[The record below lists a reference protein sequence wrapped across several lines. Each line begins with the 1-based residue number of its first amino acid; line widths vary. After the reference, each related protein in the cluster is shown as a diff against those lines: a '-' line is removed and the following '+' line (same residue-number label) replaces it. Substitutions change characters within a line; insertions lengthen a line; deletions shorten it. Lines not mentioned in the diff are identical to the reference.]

1 MVPCSR
7 RRSGADSPQLPGIA
21 GHHRESTGLRP
32 NIVIVGAGFAG
43 ICIGIVLKRAGIDS
57 FTIVERAE
65 RLGGIW
71 RDHACPGTACSLPSL
86 SHCFSFE
93 PKSDWR
99 EPTPARAEIL
109 DYLEHCARRYELLP
123 HIRFGAGIASACF
136 DAEGNVW
143 RLTDERGDALTAD
156 FLILAAGRTREA
168 NVPAISGLAT
178 FGSTC
183 IDAAQLAADCSADG
197 LRVGVIGQGPS
208 LLRVVPQL
216 AASARE
222 LHLFLT
228 DRDWILPGSPLTDPE
243 RTARLGHAPGFARLT
258 RWLTWL
264 DNEAQCAPL
273 LRNRLWAGF
282 TRRRA
287 LAHLSRQ
294 IPEETLRHQLLPNSR
309 IGERPVLRSDTFYPS
324 LRQPHVHVHEEAV
337 GRVVPAGLVKADG
350 RPLLLDMLVV
360 AREDLRAE
368 LPPMPV
374 VGMHGRSLNELWRD
388 RACAYL
394 GLTVAAFP
402 NLFIMGGPDTHV
414 DHNSAIFMLECQA
427 GYIARCLH
435 RMQRLGLR
443 RITVRQEACDRF
455 LRAVDRQRD
464 QLAAKRDGNWPWST
478 ARYWWKT
485 LEADFSDYE
494 WQ

>member
-1 MVPCSR
+1 M
-7 RRSGADSPQLPGIA
+7 
-21 GHHRESTGLRP
+21 LRP

-43 ICIGIVLKRAGIDS
+43 VCIGIVLKRAGIET
-57 FTIVERAE
+57 FTIIERAE

-123 HIRFGAGIASACF
+123 HIRFGTGIESARF
-136 DAEGNVW
+136 DPDANVW
-143 RLTDERGDALTAD
+143 CLTDERGDPLTAD
-156 FLILAAGRTREA
+156 FLILAAGRTRDT
-168 NVPAISGLAT
+168 NVPELPGLAT

-183 IDAAQLAADCSADG
+183 VDAAQLAGDCSAAG

-216 AASARE
+216 AGSARE

-228 DRDWILPGSPLTDPE
+228 ERDWILAGSPLPHADSP
-243 RTARLGHAPGFARLT
+243 ARLAHAPGFARLT

-264 DNEAQCAPL
+264 NNEAQCAPL
-273 LRNRLWAGF
+273 LRHRLWAEL

-294 IPEETLRHQLLPNSR
+294 IPDETLRHHLLPRSR

-324 LRQPHVHVHEEAV
+324 VRQSHVQVHEEAV
-337 GRVVPAGLVKADG
+337 RRVVPEGLVTMDG
-350 RPLLLDMLVV
+350 RQLALDMLVL

-374 VGMHGRSLNELWRD
+374 VGMHGRSLNELWRE

-394 GLTVAAFP
+394 GLTVAGFP

-414 DHNSAIFMLECQA
+414 DHNSTIFMLECQA
-427 GYIARCLH
+427 GYITRCLR

-443 RITVRQEACDRF
+443 RISVRQEACDRF

-464 QLAAKRDGNWPWST
+464 QLRRGYGRDNVAAPRDGNWPWST

-494 WQ
+494 CQ